1 MPNNFQA
8 SFPLSRPRRL
18 RQNKVIQSINAE
30 ISSNIEIDRLIYPVF
45 ILAGEKQKIEIKS
58 MPGIYRL
65 SLDELLKELEEICE
79 LGINK
84 VALFPVIEQGQKDK
98 TAQEA
103 YNPNNL
109 INTALRVIKKEFPNL
124 CLITDV
130 ALDPFTK
137 HGHDGICD
145 ENNYILNDE
154 TINILVKMALC
165 QAEAGADIIAP
176 SDMMDGRILAIRKAL
191 EQNKFHNT
199 LIMAY
204 SAKYASGFYGPFREA
219 LSSSLQFGDKT
230 SYQLNPANA
239 KEAEKEILLD
249 INEGADLIMVKP
261 GMPYLDIIYRASQIS
276 HLPIIA
282 YSVSGEYSM
291 FKSAALNGYLDE
303 RKVVEESILCFRRA
317 GCQAVITY
325 YAKQL
330 ALWQK

>member
-58 MPGIYRL
+58 MPGIYRF

-291 FKSAALNGYLDE
+291 FKSAALNE